1 MSTTGWILDSSG
13 AFYDVGATRAGE
25 LHVTDQLYKLLVT
38 EGYPLLFFYSRMIED
53 RKDLSDVPLESPD
66 IVFAR
71 GPDALRLH
79 RAVAMAL
86 TGGKEEGPAYPT
98 ERKSAARGFGVVRTD
113 PYDPDSETSRTFRS
127 KQEKL
132 AWNYFLRTSVA
143 VSPLSRVALF
153 SQTLEG
159 EVLEAVAVTDEGE
172 LGVTHG
178 AFFAWEKS
186 RKAGLASGRKGRHGR
201 RS

>member
-25 LHVTDQLYKLLVT
+25 LHVTDHLYKLLVT
-38 EGYPLLFFYSRMIED
+38 EGYPLLFFYSRMVDD

-66 IVFAR
+66 VVFAR

-79 RAVAMAL
+79 RAVAMEL
-86 TGGKEEGPAYPT
+86 THGKEEGPPYPT
-98 ERKSAARGFGVVRTD
+98 SRRSAARGFVVVRTD
-113 PYDPDSETSRTFRS
+113 QYDPDSESSLTFKS

-143 VSPLSRVALF
+143 VSLLSRVALF
-153 SQTLEG
+153 SHTLEG
-159 EVLEAVAVTDEGE
+159 EVLEAVAVTDAGE
-172 LGVTHG
+172 LGVTRG
-178 AFFAWEKS
+178 AFAAWEKS
-186 RKAGLASGRKGRHGR
+186 RKAGLASGKRGNHGR

>member
-38 EGYPLLFFYSRMIED
+38 EGHPLLFFYSRMID
-53 RKDLSDVPLESPD
+53 GRKDLSDVPLASPD
-66 IVFAR
+66 AVFAR

-79 RAVAMAL
+79 RAVGREL
-86 TGGKEEGPAYPT
+86 TGGKEEGPLYQT
-98 ERKSAARGFGVVRTD
+98 ERRSAARGFVVVGTA
-113 PYDPDSETSRTFRS
+113 PYDPDFESSQTFKM
-127 KQEKL
+127 KQGKL
-132 AWNYFLRTSVA
+132 AWNYFLRTAVA
-143 VSPLSRVALF
+143 VSSLSRVALF

-159 EVLEAVAVTDEGE
+159 EVLEAVATTNAGG
-172 LGVTHG
+172 LGVNKS
-178 AFFAWEKS
+178 AFLTWEKS
-186 RKAGLASGRKGRHGR
+186 RKAGLASGKRGHHGR